1 MDIKR
6 TYNLIN
12 FMRKIVIV
20 ILVFS
25 LLGCSSKLPDDVYLE
40 YEKLPEVVDF
50 NFHIRPILSDRCFHC
65 HGPDENG
72 RQADLRLDIKENAVA
87 LLKDKEISAIHP
99 GKPWESEAVN
109 RVLTEDNELVMPP
122 IDSKLNLT
130 SKEKALLV
138 KWIEQ

>member
-1 MDIKR
+1 MGIKR

-50 NFHIRPILSDRCFHC
+50 KKTGF
-65 HGPDENG
+65 
-72 RQADLRLDIKENAVA
+72 K
-87 LLKDKEISAIHP
+87 
-99 GKPWESEAVN
+99 KP
-109 RVLTEDNELVMPP
+109 
-122 IDSKLNLT
+122 
-130 SKEKALLV
+130 
-138 KWIEQ
+138 